1 MNNKININ
9 PSSTKWLEKDDRVV
23 ADYFC
28 DLGFRSL
35 KQILDMRVFDLMN
48 MQGLNAVRVE
58 EVIICLYKWLNP
70 NTAIDEAMKN
80 NYIYV
85 PGLSESVADEVKK
98 EKDAEA
104 PRFITGT
111 GAVKKEAVTHD
122 RGILRTRKVDDRQS
136 IQIPV
141 WEKYALTVKEAAEY
155 YNIAETKL
163 RDYLLA
169 NRDAPFVLK
178 GGARLLVKRKM
189 FEMFLDESNII

>member
-1 MNNKININ
+1 
-9 PSSTKWLEKDDRVV
+9 
-23 ADYFC
+23 
-28 DLGFRSL
+28 
-35 KQILDMRVFDLMN
+35 
-48 MQGLNAVRVE
+48 
-58 EVIICLYKWLNP
+58 
-70 NTAIDEAMKN
+70 MKN

-122 RGILRTRKVDDRQS
+122 RGVLRTRKVDDRQS
-136 IQIPV
+136 IQIPI
-141 WEKYALTVKEAAEY
+141 WEKYALTVKEASEY

>member
-1 MNNKININ
+1 
-9 PSSTKWLEKDDRVV
+9 
-23 ADYFC
+23 
-28 DLGFRSL
+28 
-35 KQILDMRVFDLMN
+35 
-48 MQGLNAVRVE
+48 
-58 EVIICLYKWLNP
+58 
-70 NTAIDEAMKN
+70 MKN

-178 GGARLLVKRKM
+178 GGARLCLHRPAEHRRPD
-189 FEMFLDESNII
+189 FCPGGPRSDPLHAFPPLQGGHPAFQ